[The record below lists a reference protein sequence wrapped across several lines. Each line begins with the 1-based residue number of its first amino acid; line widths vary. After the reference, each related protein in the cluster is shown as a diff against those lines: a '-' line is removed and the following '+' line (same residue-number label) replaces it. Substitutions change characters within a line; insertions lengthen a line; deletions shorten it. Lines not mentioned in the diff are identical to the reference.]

1 MKPVNNE
8 TVKELIN
15 DHIAVVVVRDRRHK
29 IVEVLKPSQAVE
41 KFAEKVV
48 NWYDVKP
55 YDLVCNCLEV
65 RF

>member
-29 IVEVLKPSQAVE
+29 IVEVFKASQAVE